1 MKGKGEG
8 KAKYEISKLNAK
20 SKSGLS
26 FKRQKFHC
34 GDLEKRSRNYKKY
47 LED

>member
-8 KAKYEISKLNAK
+8 KAKDEISKLNAK

-26 FKRQKFHC
+26 SKDKNFIVVTLRN
-34 GDLEKRSRNYKKY
+34 GLETTRST
-47 LED
+47 